1 MVKSDDRSFISIYQ
15 LKNSNILDLKFT
27 SAYLQQTLWLSF
39 SNQFSESA
47 VEIKIDC
54 LRSEVYNRLKSGFF
68 RINRVYMAIF
78 APFLT
83 AFLLFRLKMS
93 GQHYDKE
100 KQLQNDEDDRNFELD
115 PKLSSTDIA
124 KGDEL
129 SSLNQSRFNAETLL
143 EESHTLL
150 L

>member
-1 MVKSDDRSFISIYQ
+1 
-15 LKNSNILDLKFT
+15 
-27 SAYLQQTLWLSF
+27 
-39 SNQFSESA
+39 
-47 VEIKIDC
+47 
-54 LRSEVYNRLKSGFF
+54 
-68 RINRVYMAIF
+68 
-78 APFLT
+78 
-83 AFLLFRLKMS
+83 MS